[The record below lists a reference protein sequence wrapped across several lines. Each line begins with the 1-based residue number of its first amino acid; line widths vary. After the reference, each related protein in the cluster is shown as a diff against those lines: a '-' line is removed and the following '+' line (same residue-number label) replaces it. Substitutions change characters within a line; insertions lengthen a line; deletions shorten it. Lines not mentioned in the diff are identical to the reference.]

1 MKWPPRHPVQAE
13 PDPGRQIY
21 LNEPKTRIED
31 DVLHFAN
38 VLIGWIF
45 LPVTIEHGGEFTF
58 N

>member
-1 MKWPPRHPVQAE
+1 MQAE